1 MCVSEEMCVCGRA
14 KTFMLE
20 VPNDT
25 QDGILKVLLN
35 KDLWTDR
42 SLLCVNIMG

>member
-14 KTFMLE
+14 NTFVLE

-25 QDGILKVLLN
+25 QDGIWKVLLN
-35 KDLWTDR
+35 KDLWTDC
-42 SLLCVNIMG
+42 SFLCVNIKG